1 MPQKLS
7 KGIRISGEKRS
18 EVAASIK
25 ERYLAGETIRSIAA
39 DVGRSYGFVHG
50 LLREQEVP
58 LRARG
63 GDTRSKKA
71 TAAAPKQQ

>member
-1 MPQKLS
+1 MTNKLS
-7 KGIRISGEKRS
+7 KGVRVSGEKRT
-18 EVAASIK
+18 EVAAGIK
-25 ERYLAGETIRSIAA
+25 ERYLAGETIRAIAA

-71 TAAAPKQQ
+71 S

>member
-1 MPQKLS
+1 MTQKLS
-7 KGIRISGEKRS
+7 KGVRVAGEQRN
-18 EVAASIK
+18 EVAAGIK

-63 GDTRSKKA
+63 GDTRSKK
-71 TAAAPKQQ
+71 TK

>member
-1 MPQKLS
+1 MTHKLD
-7 KGIRISGEKRS
+7 KGVRVAGEQRS
-18 EVAASIK
+18 EIAAGIK

-50 LLREQEVP
+50 LLREAEVP

-63 GDTRSKKA
+63 GDTRSKRA
-71 TAAAPKQQ
+71 S

>member
-1 MPQKLS
+1 MAEKLS
-7 KGIRISGEKRS
+7 KGVRVAGQQRT
-18 EVAASIK
+18 EVANRIK
-25 ERYLAGETIRSIAA
+25 ERYMAGETIRSIAA

-63 GDTRSKKA
+63 GDTRSKKKR
-71 TAAAPKQQ
+71 P

>member
-1 MPQKLS
+1 MTNKLA
-7 KGIRISGEKRS
+7 KGVRVSGEHRS
-18 EVAASIK
+18 EVAAEIK
-25 ERYLAGETIRSIAA
+25 QRYLAGETIRAIAA

-50 LLREQEVP
+50 LLREQQVP

-71 TAAAPKQQ
+71 S

>member
-1 MPQKLS
+1 MTKKLA
-7 KGIRISGEKRS
+7 KGIRVSGDQRS
-18 EVAASIK
+18 EVATSVK
-25 ERYLAGETIRSIAA
+25 QRYLAGETIRAIAA

-63 GDTRSKKA
+63 GDTRSKPA
-71 TAAAPKQQ
+71 N